1 MDTTAM
7 EYFMEIASGQT
18 YWDVS
23 EINHISQ
30 SSVSKAI
37 FRLEA
42 ELGVKLFN
50 RSKRTVTL
58 TPAGEAFYQLLK
70 DLEPAFKK
78 GLQEIARY
86 SNQKEVSCMIVPNLD
101 FLNMDL
107 LIKTF
112 GFEKKYPEISLRLLK
127 EANPAIA
134 AQALQEEAIDLMLCN
149 KFDYLDDQC
158 DCTELYADKL
168 YVILPKDHPLASRM
182 SIDFRE
188 LYEEKVLLRSIRIR
202 QVLCQICKK
211 LELPGLPPKLVYFDV
226 PPSTLRR
233 DHIIH
238 QVSFGQ
244 GITFFFLS
252 DLYPF
257 RLNHVCALP
266 VTGCPEFPIVLAKK
280 KGRTL
285 NLYQE
290 QVRKFFHEIALSKKA
305 IEDQLNPEMIP

>member
-18 YWDVS
+18 FWDVS

-50 RSKRTVTL
+50 RTKRSVTL
-58 TPAGEAFYQLLK
+58 TPAGETFYQLLRE
-70 DLEPAFKK
+70 LEPAFKR
-78 GLQEIARY
+78 GLQEVARY
-86 SNQKEVSCMIVPNLD
+86 SSQKEVSCMIVPDPD
-101 FLNMDL
+101 FLSINL
-107 LIKTF
+107 LVKTF
-112 GFEKKYPEISLRLLK
+112 GFEKKFPEISLKLLK
-127 EANPAIA
+127 ETNPVLA
-134 AQALQEEAIDLMLCN
+134 AQALSEETADLMICN
-149 KFDYLDDQC
+149 KFDYLDDLC
-158 DCTELYADKL
+158 DYTELYADKL
-168 YVILPKDHPLASRM
+168 YAILPKDHPLASRTA
-182 SIDFRE
+182 IDFRE
-188 LYEEKVLLRSIRIR
+188 LFEEKILLRSIRIR
-202 QVLCQICKK
+202 QVLIQICKN
-211 LELPGLPPKLVYFDV
+211 LELPGLPPNLVWFDV
-226 PPSTLRR
+226 PASTLRR

-252 DLYPF
+252 DIYLF
-257 RLNHVCALP
+257 RLDHVCALP

-280 KGRTL
+280 KGKTL

-290 QVRKFFHEIALSKKA
+290 QVRKFFCEIILSKKA
-305 IEDQLNPEMIP
+305 FEQQLNP